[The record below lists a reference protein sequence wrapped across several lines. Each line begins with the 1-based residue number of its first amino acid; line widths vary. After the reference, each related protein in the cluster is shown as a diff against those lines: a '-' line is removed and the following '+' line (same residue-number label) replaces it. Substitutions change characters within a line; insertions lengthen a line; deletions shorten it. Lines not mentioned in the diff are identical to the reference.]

1 MIKKSERV
9 YIKVFGPWCT
19 VFFTDPLAI
28 PIARILASLRVHPNA
43 ITSVSLLA
51 GLASGV
57 FFAVGYWFWGAVVFQ
72 FSFLTDCLDGKVARL
87 RQMTSE
93 FGAKL
98 DVWADST
105 RKPSSFIGI
114 GIFFYLNDQHLMAYL
129 TVMACIVHFA
139 THKIYG
145 MVGVSEY
152 DLEFPEFHRRV
163 VRRMAP
169 RILALYTFFDEQFI
183 QFVLFPLVAV
193 IIGGREGKVWFLWG
207 SLIITTL
214 TFLKLV
220 ILWNHKRE
228 GRYEEVYQDWAGTKG
243 NLDKSGLE
251 IS

>member
-1 MIKKSERV
+1 MIKKSKRV
-9 YIKVFGPWCT
+9 YIKAFGPWCV
-19 VFFTDPLAI
+19 VFFTDPFAI

-51 GLASGV
+51 GLATGV
-57 FFAVGYWFWGAVVFQ
+57 FFVFGDWFWGAVVFH

-105 RKPSSFIGI
+105 RKPSSFLGI
-114 GIFFYLNDQHLMAYL
+114 GVYFYIRGQLPFAIL
-129 TVMACIVHFA
+129 TVVALIVHVMM
-139 THKIYG
+139 HKLYS
-145 MVGVSEY
+145 VAGVSEY
-152 DLEFPEFHRRV
+152 DLEFPKFQRRV

-169 RILALYTFFDEQFI
+169 RLLALYTFFDEQFI

-193 IIGGREGKVWFLWG
+193 IIGGREGKAWFLWG